1 MMEWQDVY
9 RCFAPRTADSHKGT
23 YGTVLSVCGS
33 YGMAGAAALA
43 AKAALRSGAGLVVA
57 AVPESIYPIVAVQVP
72 EAVFA
77 PYPEGGAKAAVTLL
91 PRVESASSLLIGCG
105 LGQTRAA
112 AELTEALLAG
122 TTCPIILDADGINLL
137 ARHISIVET
146 IQAPLIV
153 TPHPLELSRLLGY
166 SVAQVQ
172 EDRPAAAREAARRIG
187 AVVVLKGHHTVIAAP
202 SGETWVNPTG
212 NPGMAVGGSGDVLA
226 GMIAALVAQGLSPA
240 DAACCGVYLHGAA
253 GDRAAARLS
262 QHAMLP
268 SDIIDE
274 LGGLFLQLEQ
284 QE

>member
-1 MMEWQDVY
+1 MMVWQDIC
-9 RCFAPRTADSHKGT
+9 RCFTPRAEDSHKGT

-43 AKAALRSGAGLVVA
+43 AKAALRSGVGLVVA
-57 AVPESIYPIVAVQVP
+57 ALPESIYPIVSVQVP

-77 PYPEGGAKAAVTLL
+77 PYAEGGAQAAEVLL
-91 PRVESASSLLIGCG
+91 PRLERADALLIGCG
-105 LGQTRAA
+105 LGRTQDAA
-112 AELTEALLAG
+112 ALWEALVGEAS
-122 TTCPIILDADGINLL
+122 CPIVLDADGINLL

-146 IQAPLIV
+146 IHAPLII
-153 TPHPLELSRLLGY
+153 TPHPTELSRLLGC
-166 SVAQVQ
+166 STADIQQ
-172 EDRPAAAREAARRIG
+172 DRLAAAREAVRRTG

-202 SGETWVNPTG
+202 SGEEWVNPTG

-226 GMIAALVAQGLSPA
+226 GMVASLAAQGLSPE
-240 DAACCGVYLHGAA
+240 DAARCGVYLHGAA
-253 GDRAAARLS
+253 GDRAVARLS

-274 LGGLFLQLEQ
+274 LSGLFLQLEQ

>member
-1 MMEWQDVY
+1 MEWQEIR
-9 RCFAPRTADSHKGT
+9 RCFTPRAADSHKGT

-43 AKAALRSGAGLVVA
+43 AKAALRSGAGLVVSA
-57 AVPESIYPIVAVQVP
+57 LPETIYPIVAAQVP
-72 EAVFA
+72 EAVFV
-77 PYPEGGAKAAVTLL
+77 PYGESGAHAAKLLL
-91 PRVESASSLLIGCG
+91 PRVRQASSLLIGCG
-105 LGQTRAA
+105 LGQTRDA
-112 AELTEALLAG
+112 AELLEALVSDAA
-122 TTCPIILDADGINLL
+122 CPIVLDADGINLL
-137 ARHISIVET
+137 TRHISIVET
-146 IQAPLIV
+146 IQAPLIL
-153 TPHPLELSRLLGY
+153 TPHPAEMSRLLGCTT
-166 SVAQVQ
+166 AEIQR
-172 EDRPAAAREAARRIG
+172 DRAAAACEAVRRTG

-202 SGETWVNPTG
+202 SGELWVNPTG

-226 GMIAALVAQGLSPA
+226 GMIAALAAQGLSTE
-240 DAACCGVYLHGAA
+240 DAARCGVYLHGAA